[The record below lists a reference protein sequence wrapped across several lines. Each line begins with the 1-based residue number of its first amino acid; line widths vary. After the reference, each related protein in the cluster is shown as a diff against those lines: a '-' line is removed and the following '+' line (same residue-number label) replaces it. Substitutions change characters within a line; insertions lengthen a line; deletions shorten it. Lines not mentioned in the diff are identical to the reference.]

1 MSELAD
7 FPTIETAPMPAH
19 VTEVLDAAPAQAP
32 AETAVV
38 LMRRTTL
45 AELSAVERGI
55 AKLKADH
62 GATDYDIS
70 TPKGLQAAKDHR
82 LAVREVRYQIPHTVK
97 ARKAELKEV
106 AEALDSEAERIT
118 AELLKIETPHDDAIK
133 AREKVLADEKAERER
148 IAAERA
154 QKQADGVAGIRGYL
168 TRAQTTADMTA
179 ERVGKGIALLEA
191 MTFSAGD
198 WLDPVAAASAQCET
212 LEGMRALQAT
222 LKAREEEAA
231 RLEQQRLEQQ
241 RQAAEL
247 AEAQAKLQAEQQR
260 IARLQAM
267 VAEIR
272 AAATG
277 HDNANAADLYEARVA
292 VAALDV
298 SEAVYAEFAALAQA
312 AQASTLAA
320 LDKLHGAACDREI
333 AAVEAARAAEAE
345 AARQA
350 ATESTE
356 GQDSQQVL
364 KAEPATA
371 DATDRD
377 APADT
382 SPRVGAMGAGQA
394 ADAAP
399 AAEPAA
405 PFVMFVPAESTM
417 YAELSA
423 IQEVPPGVTLMRGEV
438 GQIDASIRFVEPAS
452 EPAMTLGEFNTFIAP
467 LRIDAA
473 GLELLGFPVAGRRKA
488 AMLYHD
494 TDRAAMV
501 AAMVQHLQGL

>member
-1 MSELAD
+1 MSTDTLDLPPIIGDEPAAAVA
-7 FPTIETAPMPAH
+7 PVSTSSEVSTAPKVTVRDAALQPLNALAPGLRA
-19 VTEVLDAAPAQAP
+19 VTERYR
-32 AETAVV
+32 AV
-38 LMRRTTL
+38 
-45 AELSAVERGI
+45 AFD
-55 AKLKADH
+55 LK
-62 GATDYDIS
+62 
-70 TPKGLQAAKDHR
+70 TPKGLQAAKDARHDLR
-82 LAVREVRYQIPHTVK
+82 KNGRFLVQNTRDELKGLLNDAKTAVEAKAVELIAITQPREDELDKDIEAREAEVK
-97 ARKAELKEV
+97 A
-106 AEALDSEAERIT
+106 
-118 AELLKIETPHDDAIK
+118 
-133 AREKVLADEKAERER
+133 EKAEAARV
-148 IAAERA
+148 AAERA

-198 WLDPVAAASAQCET
+198 WLDPVAAANAQCET

-231 RLEQQRLEQQ
+231 RLEAQRLEQE

-247 AEAQAKLQAEQQR
+247 AAAQAKLQAEQQR
-260 IARLQAM
+260 ITKLQAM

-277 HDNANAADLYEARVA
+277 HDNASAADLYEARVA

-399 AAEPAA
+399 AADVVISGP
-405 PFVMFVPAESTM
+405 
-417 YAELSA
+417 
-423 IQEVPPGVTLMRGEV
+423 IH
-438 GQIDASIRFVEPAS
+438 VEPNGDQLRVS
-452 EPAMTLGEFNTFIAP
+452 LVVTQPLPAPTMTLGAINTHIAP
-467 LRIDAA
+467 LKIDGA
-473 GLELLGFPVAGRRKA
+473 GLEALGFPVAARVKG

-501 AAMVQHLQGL
+501 AAMVNHLQGL

>member
-1 MSELAD
+1 MTTDTLDLPPIIGDEPTAAAVAPVSTSSEVS
-7 FPTIETAPMPAH
+7 TAPKVTVRDAALQPLNALEPGLRA
-19 VTEVLDAAPAQAP
+19 VTERYR
-32 AETAVV
+32 AV
-38 LMRRTTL
+38 
-45 AELSAVERGI
+45 AFD
-55 AKLKADH
+55 LK
-62 GATDYDIS
+62 
-70 TPKGLQAAKDHR
+70 TPKGLQAAKDARHDLR
-82 LAVREVRYQIPHTVK
+82 KNGRFLVQNTRDELKGLLNDAKTAVEAKAVELIAITQPREDELDKDIEAREAEVK
-97 ARKAELKEV
+97 A
-106 AEALDSEAERIT
+106 
-118 AELLKIETPHDDAIK
+118 
-133 AREKVLADEKAERER
+133 EKAEAARV
-148 IAAERA
+148 AAERA

-191 MTFSAGD
+191 MTFSAD
-198 WLDPVAAASAQCET
+198 EWLDPVAAANAQCET

-222 LKAREEEAA
+222 LKAREEAAAAAEA
-231 RLEQQRLEQQ
+231 QRRENE
-241 RQAAEL
+241 RVAAEL
-247 AEAQAKLQAEQQR
+247 AAAQAKLHAEQQR
-260 IARLQAM
+260 IAKLQAM

-277 HDNANAADLYEARVA
+277 HDNASAADLYEARVA

-333 AAVEAARAAEAE
+333 AAVEAARATEAE

-364 KAEPATA
+364 KAEGASP

-394 ADAAP
+394 ADEAP
-399 AAEPAA
+399 AAEPLPAPVARAMAA
-405 PFVMFVPAESTM
+405 VFDACVPMPA
-417 YAELSA
+417 
-423 IQEVPPGVTLMRGEV
+423 PTL
-438 GQIDASIRFVEPAS
+438 
-452 EPAMTLGEFNTFIAP
+452 TLGKLNEWLAP
-467 LRIDAA
+467 LKIDAA
-473 GLELLGFPVAGRRKA
+473 GLEALGFPVAARVKG

-501 AAMVQHLQGL
+501 AAMVTHLQGL